1 MLWLKEKG
9 IYWLPEDP
17 MESKTELNNKVSG
30 TAGGWEALRT
40 TRVSGTSLNSIH
52 LFPELLSLMTQ
63 FGILNSWERI

>member
-1 MLWLKEKG
+1 
-9 IYWLPEDP
+9 

-30 TAGGWEALRT
+30 TAGGWEALR